1 MWFLFYDTDLKAVLC
16 KAACLLG
23 CIAQF
28 SLAPAAY
35 FPVVATINRWR
46 QGLNK
51 LLFSFLKFVWKNIK
65 KMCLKNLF
73 FKDLLNSFV
82 ALKKCNEHINFIK
95 MITFIPEITFRN
107 KRKRLIEDRSL
118 PSSIIKAL

>member
-1 MWFLFYDTDLKAVLC
+1 M
-16 KAACLLG
+16 
-23 CIAQF
+23 
-28 SLAPAAY
+28 
-35 FPVVATINRWR
+35 
-46 QGLNK
+46 NK

>member
-1 MWFLFYDTDLKAVLC
+1 
-16 KAACLLG
+16 
-23 CIAQF
+23 
-28 SLAPAAY
+28 
-35 FPVVATINRWR
+35 
-46 QGLNK
+46 
-51 LLFSFLKFVWKNIK
+51 VWKNIK

-82 ALKKCNEHINFIK
+82 ALKKCNEHIKFIK
-95 MITFIPEITFRN
+95 MITFIPEITFRD